1 VQRIPPSLRPKLEIR
16 DLEVVLALSS
26 AGSTARAAAALHV
39 TQSAVSRALRQAEDK
54 LGVQLFERGPRGLVP
69 TAAGERLVRGAG
81 AVLAQ
86 LVDLETTA
94 AAPLPGPVNVRLV
107 CECYTAY
114 RWLPSTLLQLRT
126 TLPLLN
132 ITLALDH
139 TGNPLPA
146 LLAREVDIA
155 LLMSA
160 APLSGDLEEL
170 PLFSDEIVFVM
181 SSSHPLAERNVLTA
195 DDLRI
200 HTVIVSSTTSDTERR
215 WFLGRVFGPERA
227 RLPFLRLPLTEAMVD
242 AARAGMG
249 IAIMS
254 EWIASS
260 YLGGSDLV
268 MKRFAGGPLT
278 RPWRLAFRP
287 EARAVAQKLGA
298 ALEGA
303 APRFA
308 RSVA

>member
-1 VQRIPPSLRPKLEIR
+1 VKRIPPSLRPKLEIR

-26 AGSTARAAAALHV
+26 AGSTARAAEALHV

-54 LGVQLFERGPRGLVP
+54 LGVQLFERGPRGLEL
-69 TAAGERLVRGAG
+69 TAAGDRLVRGAS

-86 LVDLETTA
+86 LVDLETTV
-94 AAPLPGPVNVRLV
+94 AAPLPGPVTVRLV

-114 RWLPSTLLQLRT
+114 RWLPSTLIKLRT

-132 ITLALDH
+132 ISLAIDH
-139 TGNPLPA
+139 TGDPLSA

-155 LLMSA
+155 LLMSTT
-160 APLSGDLEEL
+160 PVSGDLEEM

-181 SSSHPLAERNVLTA
+181 SPTHPLADRNALTA
-195 DDLRI
+195 DELRT
-200 HTVIVSSTTSDTERR
+200 HTVIVSTTTSATERR
-215 WFLGRVFGPERA
+215 WFLSRVFGHEKP
-227 RLPFLRLPLTEAMVD
+227 RLPFLSLPLTEAMID

-249 IAIMS
+249 VAILS
-254 EWIASS
+254 EWITSP
-260 YLGGSDLV
+260 YLGGGDLLV
-268 MKRFAGGPLT
+268 KRFVHGPLT

-287 EARAVAQKLGA
+287 EARAIAQKLGA

-303 APRFA
+303 APRFV